1 MSNGTLK
8 KTINRSQ
15 YGNDR
20 YLEFSDKDFKAAT
33 IKMLQQTIINMLETK
48 AGSISKESSLLR
60 KEAGDI
66 RKIKKTILTLNT
78 IIKLKNSVYGLTAKW
93 RG

>member
-1 MSNGTLK
+1 
-8 KTINRSQ
+8 
-15 YGNDR
+15 
-20 YLEFSDKDFKAAT
+20 
-33 IKMLQQTIINMLETK
+33 MLQQTIINMLETK